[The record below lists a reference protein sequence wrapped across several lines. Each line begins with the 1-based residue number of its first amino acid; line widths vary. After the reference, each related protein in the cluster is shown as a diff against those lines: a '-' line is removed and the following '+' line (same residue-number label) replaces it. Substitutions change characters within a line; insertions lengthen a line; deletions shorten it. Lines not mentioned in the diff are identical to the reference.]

1 MGAIE
6 FLANRPQLTLL
17 ELADAE
23 AAPPVGRADD
33 GRVHELQHWALLE
46 GVRDNLRATSL
57 LEEQPYEQVRGA
69 DDAPMA
75 EREAEVGDAGVEVVA
90 EALHHRRQ
98 LALIRGDEVVAEHGA
113 QRRRGCLVTPAR
125 PQRDLRPL
133 TFRRFA
139 AEVPHPMDEAP
150 LTERPGEARLD
161 GTNQARRPVG
171 HGEAA
176 TFAVSVGDRPTCTR
190 DDSVV
195 TCLRAPFID

>member
-33 GRVHELQHWALLE
+33 GRVHELQHWALPE

-57 LEEQPYEQVRGA
+57 LEEQPFEQVRGA

-90 EALHHRRQ
+90 E
-98 LALIRGDEVVAEHGA
+98 HGG
-113 QRRRGCLVTPAR
+113 QRRRGCLVAPAR